1 VTSSPVQVSPAWLE
15 LREPA
20 DAAARA
26 TDLVDEV
33 RRVLPPRIVV
43 HDLGCGTGSM
53 GRWLA
58 PRLAGP
64 QHWVMYDRDADLLA
78 RVPAHMPYAAADGS
92 PITVET
98 RRRDIA
104 RLDRGELAGASLIT
118 GSALLDMLNAD
129 EIARI
134 VATCVGAGCP
144 ALLTI
149 SVIGRVELTPP
160 DPLDETIAA
169 AFNAHQRRS
178 VDGRRLLGPD
188 AADVAADMFA
198 RLGADVLVRPSA
210 WRLDEADAALTAEW
224 FTGWVGAACEQR
236 PELRSA
242 ARAYVRRRR
251 ADAAHGHLRV
261 TVHHHD
267 LLPRP
272 R

>member
-1 VTSSPVQVSPAWLE
+1 MTAPVRVSPAWLE

-26 TDLVDEV
+26 TDLVDEL
-33 RRVLPPRIVV
+33 RRGLPPRIVI

-58 PRLAGP
+58 PRLPAP
-64 QHWVMYDRDADLLA
+64 QHWVMYERDADLLA
-78 RVPAHMPYAAADGS
+78 RVPAHMPDAAADGS
-92 PITVET
+92 VITVET
-98 RRRDIA
+98 RRRDIT
-104 RLDRGELAGASLIT
+104 RLDHGELAGASLIT
-118 GSALLDMLNAD
+118 ASALLDMLSAD

-144 ALLTI
+144 ALLTL

-160 DPLDETIAA
+160 DPLDEPIAT

-178 VDGRRLLGPD
+178 VDGRRLLGPN
-188 AADVAADMFA
+188 AADAAADMFV

-210 WRLDEADAALTAEW
+210 WRLDAAHAALTAEW
-224 FTGWVGAACEQR
+224 LTGWVGAACEQR
-236 PELRSA
+236 AELRTA
-242 ARAYVRRRR
+242 ARAYLRRRR
-251 ADAAHGHLRV
+251 AAAIGGNLRV
-261 TVHHHD
+261 SVHHHD
-267 LLPRP
+267 LLARP